1 MKRDYKLFTD
11 GGARGNPGPAAI
23 GGVLFD
29 ERNGI
34 RAQFSVYIG
43 RATNNESEYRALL
56 HGLQLAKKF
65 RITHIRCFL
74 DSELLV
80 KQLNFVYKVK
90 DKELARFFL
99 DVHNLRTRF
108 QSISFAHI
116 PRERN
121 QLADA
126 LVNKALDAHR

>member
-34 RAQFSVYIG
+34 RAQFSEYIG
-43 RATNNESEYRALL
+43 RATNNEAEYRALL
-56 HGLQLAKKF
+56 HGLQLAEKF
-65 RITHIRCFL
+65 RITHIQCFL

-80 KQLNFVYKVK
+80 NQLNFIYKVK

-108 QSISFAHI
+108 QSSSFAHI